1 MQYTQNLR
9 TPQKRKKLE
18 LLNKVQDTK
27 IKSVVF
33 LGTNEKKKK
42 LPGKKKNQENNP
54 ITIASNKV
62 LRRRAAKVVP
72 GEQVLK
78 QEGCLHT
85 AAGRKPPGMMEP
97 SVDAPQETKNSYH

>member
-42 LPGKKKNQENNP
+42 TARKKKIKKAIPLQ
-54 ITIASNKV
+54 
-62 LRRRAAKVVP
+62 
-72 GEQVLK
+72 
-78 QEGCLHT
+78 
-85 AAGRKPPGMMEP
+85 
-97 SVDAPQETKNSYH
+97 